1 MSVHKVI
8 IYANDYILRVKEN
21 TTMNE
26 TTSTNRWGSRIRL
39 CLITLLGLS
48 IFFKIGNLILPP
60 VIDINF
66 EDIVTVI
73 IYCIMLLYIY
83 VLFGIAF
90 APIHTMVM
98 IVLVICILIWFIKG
112 IKPKNHVSE
121 SRMQID
127 DIEQIKKESKEQIF
141 NLSKIE
147 SEALE
152 QEGQRQDIDLVKSGS
167 EALEQDEQKE
177 SIDLI
182 ESESEALEQDEQ
194 KESIDLIESESEAL
208 EKDEQ
213 SQVIDASQSQ
223 SSDTK
228 EE

>member
-26 TTSTNRWGSRIRL
+26 TNAKNRWGSRVRL

-73 IYCIMLLYIY
+73 IYWIMLLFIY
-83 VLFGIAF
+83 TLFGLVF
-90 APIHTMVM
+90 APIPTLIM

-112 IKPKNHVSE
+112 IKSKNHVSE

-141 NLSKIE
+141 NLSKVDG
-147 SEALE
+147 EALE

-182 ESESEALEQDEQ
+182 ESESEALE
-194 KESIDLIESESEAL
+194 KE
-208 EKDEQ
+208 EQ

-223 SSDTK
+223 SSGTK

>member
-73 IYCIMLLYIY
+73 LYWIMLLFIY
-83 VLFGIAF
+83 TLFGLVF
-90 APIHTMVM
+90 EPIPTLIM

-112 IKPKNHVSE
+112 IKSKNHVSE
-121 SRMQID
+121 NRMQID

-152 QEGQRQDIDLVKSGS
+152 QEGQRQGIDLVKAGSG
-167 EALEQDEQKE
+167 
-177 SIDLI
+177 
-182 ESESEALEQDEQ
+182 ALEQDEQ

-213 SQVIDASQSQ
+213 SQVIDASQNQ

>member
-1 MSVHKVI
+1 MSVYKVI
-8 IYANDYILRVKEN
+8 IYANDYILRVKEI

-73 IYCIMLLYIY
+73 IYWIMLLFIY
-83 VLFGIAF
+83 TLFGIVF
-90 APIHTMVM
+90 APIPTLIM

-112 IKPKNHVSE
+112 IKSKNHVSE

-141 NLSKIE
+141 NLSKAD
-147 SEALE
+147 SE
-152 QEGQRQDIDLVKSGS
+152 V
-167 EALEQDEQKE
+167 LEQDEQKE

-194 KESIDLIESESEAL
+194 KESIDLVESGSEAL
-208 EKDEQ
+208 EKEEQ
-213 SQVIDASQSQ
+213 SQAVDASQSQ

>member
-73 IYCIMLLYIY
+73 IYWIMLLFIY
-83 VLFGIAF
+83 TLFGLVL
-90 APIHTMVM
+90 APIPTLIM

-112 IKPKNHVSE
+112 IKSKNHVSE

-141 NLSKIE
+141 NLSKI
-147 SEALE
+147 
-152 QEGQRQDIDLVKSGS
+152 
-167 EALEQDEQKE
+167 
-177 SIDLI
+177 
-182 ESESEALEQDEQ
+182 ESEALEQDEQ

>member
-8 IYANDYILRVKEN
+8 IYANDYILRVKEII
-21 TTMNE
+21 TMNE
-26 TTSTNRWGSRIRL
+26 TTYTNRWGSRIRL

-73 IYCIMLLYIY
+73 IYWIMLLFIY
-83 VLFGIAF
+83 TLFGLVF
-90 APIHTMVM
+90 APIPTLIM

-112 IKPKNHVSE
+112 IKSKNHVSE

-152 QEGQRQDIDLVKSGS
+152 QEGQRQDIDLVKAG
-167 EALEQDEQKE
+167 
-177 SIDLI
+177 
-182 ESESEALEQDEQ
+182 SEALEQDEQ

-213 SQVIDASQSQ
+213 SQAIDASQNQ

>member
-8 IYANDYILRVKEN
+8 IYANDYILRVKEII
-21 TTMNE
+21 TMNE
-26 TTSTNRWGSRIRL
+26 TTYTNRWGSRIRL

-73 IYCIMLLYIY
+73 IYWIMLLFVYT
-83 VLFGIAF
+83 LFGLVF
-90 APIHTMVM
+90 APIPTLIM

-127 DIEQIKKESKEQIF
+127 DIEQIKKERKEQIF
-141 NLSKIE
+141 NLSKVDG
-147 SEALE
+147 EALE

-182 ESESEALEQDEQ
+182 ESESEALE
-194 KESIDLIESESEAL
+194 KE
-208 EKDEQ
+208 EQ

-223 SSDTK
+223 SSGTK

>member
-182 ESESEALEQDEQ
+182 ESESEALE
-194 KESIDLIESESEAL
+194 
-208 EKDEQ
+208 KDEQ

>member
-21 TTMNE
+21 TIMNE

-127 DIEQIKKESKEQIF
+127 DIEQIKKERKEQIF
-141 NLSKIE
+141 NLSKVDG
-147 SEALE
+147 EALE

-182 ESESEALEQDEQ
+182 ESESEALE
-194 KESIDLIESESEAL
+194 KE
-208 EKDEQ
+208 EQ

-223 SSDTK
+223 SSGTK

>member
-21 TTMNE
+21 TIMNE

-127 DIEQIKKESKEQIF
+127 DIEQIKKERKEQIF
-141 NLSKIE
+141 NLSKVDG
-147 SEALE
+147 EALE

-182 ESESEALEQDEQ
+182 ESESEALE
-194 KESIDLIESESEAL
+194 KE
-208 EKDEQ
+208 EQ
-213 SQVIDASQSQ
+213 SQAIDASQSQ
-223 SSDTK
+223 SSAQKRSK
-228 EE
+228 EKKQLLKSLAI

>member
-21 TTMNE
+21 TIMNE

-127 DIEQIKKESKEQIF
+127 DIEQIKKERKEQIF
-141 NLSKIE
+141 NLSKVDG
-147 SEALE
+147 EALE

-182 ESESEALEQDEQ
+182 ESESEALE
-194 KESIDLIESESEAL
+194 KE
-208 EKDEQ
+208 EQ
-213 SQVIDASQSQ
+213 SQAIDASQSQ
-223 SSDTK
+223 SSAQKRSK
-228 EE
+228 EKSSY

>member
-8 IYANDYILRVKEN
+8 IYANDYILRVKEI

-48 IFFKIGNLILPP
+48 IFFKLGNLILPP

-73 IYCIMLLYIY
+73 IYWIMLLFIY
-83 VLFGIAF
+83 TLFGIVF
-90 APIHTMVM
+90 APIPTLIM

-112 IKPKNHVSE
+112 IKSKNHVSE

-141 NLSKIE
+141 NLSKAD
-147 SEALE
+147 SE
-152 QEGQRQDIDLVKSGS
+152 V
-167 EALEQDEQKE
+167 LEQDEQKE

-194 KESIDLIESESEAL
+194 KESIDLVESGSEAL
-208 EKDEQ
+208 EKEEQ
-213 SQVIDASQSQ
+213 SQAVDASQSQ

>member
-8 IYANDYILRVKEN
+8 IYANDYILRVKEII
-21 TTMNE
+21 TMNE
-26 TTSTNRWGSRIRL
+26 TTYTNRWGSRIRL

-73 IYCIMLLYIY
+73 IYWIMLLFIY
-83 VLFGIAF
+83 TLFGLVL
-90 APIHTMVM
+90 APIPTLIM

-112 IKPKNHVSE
+112 IKSKNHVSE

-127 DIEQIKKESKEQIF
+127 DIEQTRKESKEQIF
-141 NLSKIE
+141 NLSKADG
-147 SEALE
+147 EALE
-152 QEGQRQDIDLVKSGS
+152 QEGQIQDIDLVKSGS

-182 ESESEALEQDEQ
+182 ESESED
-194 KESIDLIESESEAL
+194 L
-208 EKDEQ
+208 EKEEQ
-213 SQVIDASQSQ
+213 SKAIDASQNQ
-223 SSDTK
+223 SSETK

>member
-73 IYCIMLLYIY
+73 IYWIMLLFIY
-83 VLFGIAF
+83 TLFGIVF
-90 APIHTMVM
+90 APIPTLIM

-112 IKPKNHVSE
+112 IKSKNHVSE

-141 NLSKIE
+141 NLSKAD
-147 SEALE
+147 SE
-152 QEGQRQDIDLVKSGS
+152 V
-167 EALEQDEQKE
+167 LEQDEQKE

-194 KESIDLIESESEAL
+194 KESIDLVESGSEAL
-208 EKDEQ
+208 EKEEQ
-213 SQVIDASQSQ
+213 SQAIDASQSQ

>member
-73 IYCIMLLYIY
+73 IYWIMLLFIY
-83 VLFGIAF
+83 TLFGLVL
-90 APIHTMVM
+90 APIPTLIM

-112 IKPKNHVSE
+112 IKSKNNVSE
-121 SRMQID
+121 IRMQID
-127 DIEQIKKESKEQIF
+127 DIEQIRKESKEQIF
-141 NLSKIE
+141 NLSKVDG
-147 SEALE
+147 EALE
-152 QEGQRQDIDLVKSGS
+152 QEGQRQDIDLVKAGS

-182 ESESEALEQDEQ
+182 ESESEALE
-194 KESIDLIESESEAL
+194 KE
-208 EKDEQ
+208 EQ

-223 SSDTK
+223 SSGTK

>member
-73 IYCIMLLYIY
+73 IYWIMLLFIY
-83 VLFGIAF
+83 TLFGIVF
-90 APIHTMVM
+90 EPIPTLIM

-112 IKPKNHVSE
+112 IKSKNHVSE

-127 DIEQIKKESKEQIF
+127 NIEQIKKESKEQIF

-152 QEGQRQDIDLVKSGS
+152 QEGQRQDIDLVKAG
-167 EALEQDEQKE
+167 
-177 SIDLI
+177 
-182 ESESEALEQDEQ
+182 SEALEQDEQ

-213 SQVIDASQSQ
+213 SQAIDASQNQ

>member
-112 IKPKNHVSE
+112 IKSKNHVSE

-141 NLSKIE
+141 NLSKAD
-147 SEALE
+147 SE
-152 QEGQRQDIDLVKSGS
+152 V
-167 EALEQDEQKE
+167 
-177 SIDLI
+177 
-182 ESESEALEQDEQ
+182 LEQDEQ

-208 EKDEQ
+208 EKEEQ

-223 SSDTK
+223 SYGTK

>member
-8 IYANDYILRVKEN
+8 IYANDYILRVKEI

-73 IYCIMLLYIY
+73 IYWIMLLFIY
-83 VLFGIAF
+83 TLFGLVF
-90 APIHTMVM
+90 SPIPTLIM

-112 IKPKNHVSE
+112 IKSKNHVSE

-141 NLSKIE
+141 NLSKADG
-147 SEALE
+147 EALE
-152 QEGQRQDIDLVKSGS
+152 QEGQIQGIDLVKSGS

-182 ESESEALEQDEQ
+182 ESESEALE
-194 KESIDLIESESEAL
+194 KE
-208 EKDEQ
+208 EQ
-213 SQVIDASQSQ
+213 SQVIDASQNQGSG
-223 SSDTK
+223 TK
-228 EE
+228 E

>member
-8 IYANDYILRVKEN
+8 IYANDYILRVKEI

-26 TTSTNRWGSRIRL
+26 ITSTNRWGSRIRL
-39 CLITLLGLS
+39 CLTTLLGLS

-73 IYCIMLLYIY
+73 IYWIMLLFIY
-83 VLFGIAF
+83 TLFGLVL
-90 APIHTMVM
+90 APIPTLIM

-127 DIEQIKKESKEQIF
+127 DIEQIRKESKEQIF
-141 NLSKIE
+141 NLSKVDG
-147 SEALE
+147 EALE

-167 EALEQDEQKE
+167 EALEQG
-177 SIDLI
+177 
-182 ESESEALEQDEQ
+182 EQ

-208 EKDEQ
+208 EKEEQ
-213 SQVIDASQSQ
+213 SQVIDASQNQGSG
-223 SSDTK
+223 TK

>member
-73 IYCIMLLYIY
+73 IYWIMLLFIY
-83 VLFGIAF
+83 TLFGIVF
-90 APIHTMVM
+90 EPIPTLIM

-112 IKPKNHVSE
+112 IKSKNHVSE

-127 DIEQIKKESKEQIF
+127 NIEQIKKESKEQIF
-141 NLSKIE
+141 NLSKVDG
-147 SEALE
+147 EALE
-152 QEGQRQDIDLVKSGS
+152 KEGQRQDIDLVKSGS

-177 SIDLI
+177 SIG
-182 ESESEALEQDEQ
+182 
-194 KESIDLIESESEAL
+194 LIESESEAL
-208 EKDEQ
+208 EKEEQ
-213 SQVIDASQSQ
+213 S
-223 SSDTK
+223 
-228 EE
+228 

>member
-8 IYANDYILRVKEN
+8 IYANDYLLRVKEN

-26 TTSTNRWGSRIRL
+26 TTSTNRRGSRIRL

-112 IKPKNHVSE
+112 IKSKNHVSE

-127 DIEQIKKESKEQIF
+127 DIEQIKKERKEQIF
-141 NLSKIE
+141 NLSKVDG
-147 SEALE
+147 EALE
-152 QEGQRQDIDLVKSGS
+152 QEGQRQDIDLVKAGS

-182 ESESEALEQDEQ
+182 ESESEALE
-194 KESIDLIESESEAL
+194 KE
-208 EKDEQ
+208 EQ

-223 SSDTK
+223 SSGTK

>member
-1 MSVHKVI
+1 MSVYKVI
-8 IYANDYILRVKEN
+8 IYANDYILRVKEIIK
-21 TTMNE
+21 MNE
-26 TTSTNRWGSRIRL
+26 TNAKNRWGSRIRL

-73 IYCIMLLYIY
+73 LYWIMLLFIY
-83 VLFGIAF
+83 TLFGLVL
-90 APIHTMVM
+90 APIPTLIM

-112 IKPKNHVSE
+112 IKSKNHVSE

-141 NLSKIE
+141 NLSKVDG
-147 SEALE
+147 EALE
-152 QEGQRQDIDLVKSGS
+152 QEGRRQDIDLVKSGS

-182 ESESEALEQDEQ
+182 ESESED
-194 KESIDLIESESEAL
+194 L

-213 SQVIDASQSQ
+213 SQAIDTSQNQ

>member
-73 IYCIMLLYIY
+73 IYWIMLLFIY
-83 VLFGIAF
+83 TLFGLVF
-90 APIHTMVM
+90 EPIPTLIM

-112 IKPKNHVSE
+112 IKSKNHASE
-121 SRMQID
+121 NRMQID
-127 DIEQIKKESKEQIF
+127 DIEQIRKESKEQIF
-141 NLSKIE
+141 NLSKVE
-147 SEALE
+147 GEALE
-152 QEGQRQDIDLVKSGS
+152 QEGQRQGIDLVKSGS

-182 ESESEALEQDEQ
+182 ESESEALE
-194 KESIDLIESESEAL
+194 KE
-208 EKDEQ
+208 EQ
-213 SQVIDASQSQ
+213 SQAIDASQSQ

-228 EE
+228 

>member
-112 IKPKNHVSE
+112 IKSKNHVSE

-141 NLSKIE
+141 NLSKAD
-147 SEALE
+147 SE
-152 QEGQRQDIDLVKSGS
+152 V
-167 EALEQDEQKE
+167 LEQDEQKE

-208 EKDEQ
+208 EKEEQ
-213 SQVIDASQSQ
+213 SQAIDASQSQ

>member
-1 MSVHKVI
+1 M
-8 IYANDYILRVKEN
+8 
-21 TTMNE
+21 
-26 TTSTNRWGSRIRL
+26 
-39 CLITLLGLS
+39 ITLLGLS

-73 IYCIMLLYIY
+73 IYWIMLLFIY
-83 VLFGIAF
+83 TLFGLVL
-90 APIHTMVM
+90 APIPTLIM

-112 IKPKNHVSE
+112 IKSKNHVSE

-127 DIEQIKKESKEQIF
+127 
-141 NLSKIE
+141 
-147 SEALE
+147 
-152 QEGQRQDIDLVKSGS
+152 DIDLVKSGS

-182 ESESEALEQDEQ
+182 ESESEALE
-194 KESIDLIESESEAL
+194 KE
-208 EKDEQ
+208 EQ

>member
-112 IKPKNHVSE
+112 IKSKNHVSE

-127 DIEQIKKESKEQIF
+127 DIEQIKKERKEQIF
-141 NLSKIE
+141 NLSKVDG
-147 SEALE
+147 EALE

-182 ESESEALEQDEQ
+182 ESESEALE
-194 KESIDLIESESEAL
+194 KE
-208 EKDEQ
+208 EQ

-223 SSDTK
+223 SSAQKRSK
-228 EE
+228 EKSSY

>member
-8 IYANDYILRVKEN
+8 IYANDYILRVKEI

-26 TTSTNRWGSRIRL
+26 TTSTNRRGSRIRL

-73 IYCIMLLYIY
+73 IYCIMLLFIY

-127 DIEQIKKESKEQIF
+127 DIEQIKKERKEQIF
-141 NLSKIE
+141 NLSKVDG
-147 SEALE
+147 EALE

-182 ESESEALEQDEQ
+182 ESESEALE
-194 KESIDLIESESEAL
+194 KE
-208 EKDEQ
+208 EQ

-223 SSDTK
+223 SSAQKRSK
-228 EE
+228 EKSSY

>member
-8 IYANDYILRVKEN
+8 IYANDYLLRVKEN

-26 TTSTNRWGSRIRL
+26 TTSTNRRGSRIRL

-73 IYCIMLLYIY
+73 IYWIMLLFIY
-83 VLFGIAF
+83 TLFGLVL
-90 APIHTMVM
+90 APIPTLIM

-112 IKPKNHVSE
+112 IKSKNHVSE

-141 NLSKIE
+141 NLSKVDG
-147 SEALE
+147 EALE

-182 ESESEALEQDEQ
+182 ESESEALE
-194 KESIDLIESESEAL
+194 KE
-208 EKDEQ
+208 EQ

-223 SSDTK
+223 SSGTK

>member
-26 TTSTNRWGSRIRL
+26 TTSTNRLGSRIRL

-73 IYCIMLLYIY
+73 IYWIMLLFVYT
-83 VLFGIAF
+83 LFGLVF
-90 APIHTMVM
+90 EPIPTLIM

-112 IKPKNHVSE
+112 IKSKNHVSE
-121 SRMQID
+121 NRMQID

-152 QEGQRQDIDLVKSGS
+152 Q
-167 EALEQDEQKE
+167 
-177 SIDLI
+177 
-182 ESESEALEQDEQ
+182 DEQ

-208 EKDEQ
+208 EKEEQ
-213 SQVIDASQSQ
+213 SQVIDASQNQ

>member
-21 TTMNE
+21 TIMNE

-127 DIEQIKKESKEQIF
+127 DIEQIRKERKEQIF
-141 NLSKIE
+141 NLSKVDG
-147 SEALE
+147 EALE

-182 ESESEALEQDEQ
+182 ESESEALE
-194 KESIDLIESESEAL
+194 KE
-208 EKDEQ
+208 EQ
-213 SQVIDASQSQ
+213 SQAIDAGQS
-223 SSDTK
+223 
-228 EE
+228 

>member
-112 IKPKNHVSE
+112 IKSKNHVSE

-127 DIEQIKKESKEQIF
+127 DIEQIIKESKEQIF
-141 NLSKIE
+141 NLSKAD
-147 SEALE
+147 SE
-152 QEGQRQDIDLVKSGS
+152 V
-167 EALEQDEQKE
+167 
-177 SIDLI
+177 
-182 ESESEALEQDEQ
+182 LEQDEQ

-208 EKDEQ
+208 EKEEQ

-223 SSDTK
+223 SYGTK

>member
-213 SQVIDASQSQ
+213 SQVIDASQNQ

>member
-127 DIEQIKKESKEQIF
+127 DIEQIKKERKEQIF
-141 NLSKIE
+141 NLSKVDG
-147 SEALE
+147 EALE

-182 ESESEALEQDEQ
+182 ESESEALE
-194 KESIDLIESESEAL
+194 KE
-208 EKDEQ
+208 EQ

-223 SSDTK
+223 SSAQKRSK
-228 EE
+228 EKSSY

>member
-73 IYCIMLLYIY
+73 IYWIMLLFVYT
-83 VLFGIAF
+83 LFGLVF
-90 APIHTMVM
+90 SPIPTLIM

-112 IKPKNHVSE
+112 IKSKNHVSE

-152 QEGQRQDIDLVKSGS
+152 QEGQRQGIDLVKAG
-167 EALEQDEQKE
+167 
-177 SIDLI
+177 
-182 ESESEALEQDEQ
+182 SEALEQDEQ

-213 SQVIDASQSQ
+213 SQVIDTSQNQ

>member
-8 IYANDYILRVKEN
+8 IYANDYILRVKEI

-48 IFFKIGNLILPP
+48 IFFKLGNLILPP

-73 IYCIMLLYIY
+73 IYWIMLLFIY
-83 VLFGIAF
+83 TLFGLFF
-90 APIHTMVM
+90 APIPTLIM

-112 IKPKNHVSE
+112 IKSKNHVSE

-141 NLSKIE
+141 NLSKVDG
-147 SEALE
+147 EALE
-152 QEGQRQDIDLVKSGS
+152 QEGRRQDIDLVKSGS

-194 KESIDLIESESEAL
+194 KESIDLVESGSEAL
-208 EKDEQ
+208 EKEEQ
-213 SQVIDASQSQ
+213 SQAVDASQSQ

>member
-73 IYCIMLLYIY
+73 IYWIMLLFIY
-83 VLFGIAF
+83 TLFGIVF
-90 APIHTMVM
+90 EPIPTLIM

-112 IKPKNHVSE
+112 IKSKNHVSE

-127 DIEQIKKESKEQIF
+127 NIEQIKKESKEQIF
-141 NLSKIE
+141 NLSKVDG
-147 SEALE
+147 EALE
-152 QEGQRQDIDLVKSGS
+152 KEGQRQDIDLVKSGS

-182 ESESEALEQDEQ
+182 ESESEALE
-194 KESIDLIESESEAL
+194 KE
-208 EKDEQ
+208 EQ

>member
-73 IYCIMLLYIY
+73 IYWIMLLFIY
-83 VLFGIAF
+83 TLFGLVF
-90 APIHTMVM
+90 EPIPTLIM

-112 IKPKNHVSE
+112 IKSKNHVSE

-127 DIEQIKKESKEQIF
+127 DIEQTRKESKEQIF
-141 NLSKIE
+141 NLSKADG
-147 SEALE
+147 EALE

-182 ESESEALEQDEQ
+182 ESESED
-194 KESIDLIESESEAL
+194 L
-208 EKDEQ
+208 EKEEQ
-213 SQVIDASQSQ
+213 SKAIDASQNQ
-223 SSDTK
+223 SSETK

>member
-8 IYANDYILRVKEN
+8 IYANDYILRVKEI

-127 DIEQIKKESKEQIF
+127 DIEQIKKERKEQIF
-141 NLSKIE
+141 NLSKVDG
-147 SEALE
+147 EALE

-167 EALEQDEQKE
+167 G
-177 SIDLI
+177 
-182 ESESEALEQDEQ
+182 ALEQDEQ

-208 EKDEQ
+208 EKEEQ

-223 SSDTK
+223 SSGTK

>member
-26 TTSTNRWGSRIRL
+26 TTSTNRLGSRIRL

-112 IKPKNHVSE
+112 IKSKNHVSE

-141 NLSKIE
+141 NLSKADG
-147 SEALE
+147 EALE
-152 QEGQRQDIDLVKSGS
+152 QEGQRQGIDLVKAGS

-182 ESESEALEQDEQ
+182 ESESEALE
-194 KESIDLIESESEAL
+194 KE
-208 EKDEQ
+208 EQ
-213 SQVIDASQSQ
+213 SQAIDAGQS
-223 SSDTK
+223 
-228 EE
+228 